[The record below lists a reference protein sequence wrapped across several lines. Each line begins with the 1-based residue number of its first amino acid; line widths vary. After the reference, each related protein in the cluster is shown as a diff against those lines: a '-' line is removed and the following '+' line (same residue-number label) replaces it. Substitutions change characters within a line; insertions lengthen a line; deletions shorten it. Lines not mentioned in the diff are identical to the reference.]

1 MPGRATKR
9 VQLGLTG
16 WVRNEGDGSVS
27 APIAGT
33 SKATLVL
40 ERFWDGHPVRVA
52 APLIRRRSLWT
63 ELQIIS

>member
-1 MPGRATKR
+1 M
-9 VQLGLTG
+9 
-16 WVRNEGDGSVS
+16 S